1 MRLCLYLAFVWV
13 DGYSLSQDSIVS
25 NVLGIGFDERFE
37 TVCTSKQSKQ
47 RMRLEVYTVA
57 LCGEGDV
64 TSRLCDDLSTQ
75 LHLRVPECQ
84 ATNHSTRRHARMCR
98 IGYSPHLERG
108 EASRSLRLCS
118 VSY

>member
-1 MRLCLYLAFVWV
+1 MRLCLYLVFVWV